1 MLDQDAS
8 VEMDYP
14 FIVCVYTSKFF
25 FLNLFIFYCNIIK
38 TWPLSY
44 LFFQTNKK
52 KMFEDDIELSQR
64 RDSNEKIDMATNNEE
79 EEEKLNET
87 QIENEHRNRP
97 EDPAALEGNAVIRTE
112 ATDNGLAVA
121 VLQQTLKVTPIE
133 YVSPLLQVDAE
144 CVATIQQKYQAKL
157 TATFGLAICFGY
169 KFFRNELHNEAEK
182 KNVSNVRG
190 FGKVYGQVLKTQI
203 GRHCPS
209 EMSEDEKNVHE
220 C

>member
-1 MLDQDAS
+1 
-8 VEMDYP
+8 
-14 FIVCVYTSKFF
+14 
-25 FLNLFIFYCNIIK
+25 
-38 TWPLSY
+38 
-44 LFFQTNKK
+44 
-52 KMFEDDIELSQR
+52 MFEDDIELSQR

-97 EDPAALEGNAVIRTE
+97 EDPAVDANKTNQKQKTIDTSEPPQIQKALEGNAVIRTE

-157 TATFGLAICFGY
+157 TATFAHSQNWSCDLFWDISFL
-169 KFFRNELHNEAEK
+169 ELNYIMK
-182 KNVSNVRG
+182 
-190 FGKVYGQVLKTQI
+190 
-203 GRHCPS
+203 
-209 EMSEDEKNVHE
+209 
-220 C
+220 